1 MIESIKNGNILI
13 MKDLYEAFN
22 YFYSGNKNVEL
33 LASEPS
39 VAKKHY
45 VRQDLGNVFMYDCK
59 KYGIKFINISEDIYL
74 CDIVRYHVKDNNEI
88 IDSMMN
94 FRYDFKNNELITINS
109 LYTPYSNLST
119 EEAVKVLY
127 K

>member
-1 MIESIKNGNILI
+1 MTESIKNGNILI

-22 YFYSGNKNVEL
+22 FFYSGNKNIEL
-33 LASEPS
+33 ITSEPNI
-39 VAKKHY
+39 AKKHC

-59 KYGIKFINISEDIYL
+59 KYGIKFIKKSEDIYV
-74 CDIVRYHVKDNNEI
+74 CDIVKYHVKNNNEI
-88 IDSMMN
+88 IDSMMKFSYN
-94 FRYDFKNNELITINS
+94 FTNDELITIDS
-109 LYTPYSNLST
+109 LYTPYSNLAT

>member
-1 MIESIKNGNILI
+1 MTESIKNGNILI

-22 YFYSGNKNVEL
+22 YFYSGNKNIGL
-33 LASEPS
+33 LASEPK

-45 VRQDLGNVFMYDCK
+45 VRQDLGNTFMYDCK
-59 KYGIKFINISEDIYL
+59 KYGIKFINISEDVYL

-109 LYTPYSNLST
+109 LYTPYSNLAT

>member
-1 MIESIKNGNILI
+1 MTESIKNGNILI

-22 YFYSGNKNVEL
+22 FFYSGNKNIEL
-33 LASEPS
+33 LTSEPS
-39 VAKKHY
+39 IAKKHC

-59 KYGIKFINISEDIYL
+59 KYGIKFIKKSEDIYI
-74 CDIVRYHVKDNNEI
+74 CDIVRYHVKNNNEI
-88 IDSMMN
+88 IDSMMKFSYN
-94 FRYDFKNNELITINS
+94 FTNDELITIDS
-109 LYTPYSNLST
+109 LYTPYSNLAT